1 MQKAS
6 TIVILAAIA
15 LLASPLAFG
24 DTFSTDGSCVGNSVN
39 ATISGNGG
47 SPVSAGATISYSG
60 GFVTVT
66 LTNCFINPTSVSQNI
81 SDIYF
86 TITGSSGKATG
97 GQIGSLGTTSL
108 IKVASGGSS
117 TTSTG
122 SVLWNLIVNGNT
134 FHLTDLIGNS
144 PVTPTSTILGA
155 PDGHGLYSAANGS
168 IAGNKAHNPFI
179 NQTATWTFACDG
191 CSGAIGNVD
200 ISFGTT
206 NSDPAGTPVPE
217 PASLML
223 FGSGLLAIGG
233 VIRRK
238 WSA

>member
-1 MQKAS
+1 MRKER
-6 TIVILAAIA
+6 TIVLLAALA

-24 DTFSTDGSCVGNSVN
+24 DTFSTDGSCVGGSVN

-47 SPVSAGATISYSG
+47 LPVSAGATISYSG
-60 GFVTVT
+60 GFVLVT
-66 LTNCFINPTSVSQNI
+66 LTNCFVNPTSVSQNI
-81 SDIYF
+81 SDVYF
-86 TITGSSGKATG
+86 TITGSSGHATS

-108 IKVASGGSS
+108 IKVASDGSS

-122 SVLWNLIVNGNT
+122 SALWNLIVNGDT

-155 PDGHGLYSAANGS
+155 PDGSGMYSAANGS
-168 IAGNKAHNPFI
+168 IAGNKPHNPFI
-179 NQTATWTFACDG
+179 NQTATWLFACDG
-191 CSGAIGNVD
+191 CDGAIGNVD

-206 NSDPAGTPVPE
+206 DSGPPTVLTPE

-223 FGSGLLAIGG
+223 FGSGLLALGG
-233 VIRRK
+233 TIRRK
-238 WSA
+238 WSL